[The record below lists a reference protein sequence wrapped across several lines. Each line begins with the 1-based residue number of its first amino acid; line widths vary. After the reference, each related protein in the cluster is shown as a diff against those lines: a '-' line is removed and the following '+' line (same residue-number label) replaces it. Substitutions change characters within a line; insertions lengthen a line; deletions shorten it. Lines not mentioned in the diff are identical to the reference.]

1 MADGKTRVR
10 FLRAKKYPHP
20 SGERRAVGTVLP
32 LDAPL
37 ARKWVERGIVEPVEG
52 QQQPSGA
59 ALSASLV
66 DTALADLLDA
76 LQRVSDRQTIELAA
90 ASDARKGAAP
100 LYEARLA
107 ELGN

>member
-1 MADGKTRVR
+1 MAESKTRVR
-10 FLRAKKYPHP
+10 FLRAKNYPHP

-52 QQQPSGA
+52 QQPSGA
-59 ALSASLV
+59 APSASLV
-66 DTALADLLDA
+66 DTALTDLPGA
-76 LQRVSDRQTIELAA
+76 LQRVSDRQAIELAA

-100 LYEARLA
+100 
-107 ELGN
+107 